1 MSLINENLVLIEKIL
16 QVSKDAGESILDIYN
31 NADPKIELKEDKS
44 PLTAAD
50 ISSHTIIVNRLRNIT
65 PKIPIISEEDCNIP
79 LAVRSNWKEYWL
91 IDPLDGTKEFINRI
105 GEFTVIIAL
114 VRDNKPIL
122 GIIHVPVKNET
133 YRGSK
138 EFGSFHIK
146 ANQEKESISVANK
159 NNNTIRI
166 AASRSHPSK
175 RLNLLLKELNNY
187 EILNIGS
194 SLKFCL
200 VASGAADIYPRFGRT
215 SEWDT
220 AAGEAIVESAG
231 GYVCAL
237 KGELMTYNTKHN
249 FLNPDFL
256 VSSSKNL
263 ILELQKIL
271 KKIPSNEK

>member
-1 MSLINENLVLIEKIL
+1 M
-16 QVSKDAGESILDIYN
+16 
-31 NADPKIELKEDKS
+31 
-44 PLTAAD
+44 
-50 ISSHTIIVNRLRNIT
+50 
-65 PKIPIISEEDCNIP
+65 
-79 LAVRSNWKEYWL
+79 
-91 IDPLDGTKEFINRI
+91 
-105 GEFTVIIAL
+105 
-114 VRDNKPIL
+114 
-122 GIIHVPVKNET
+122 
-133 YRGSK
+133 
-138 EFGSFHIK
+138 
-146 ANQEKESISVANK
+146 
-159 NNNTIRI
+159 
-166 AASRSHPSK
+166 
-175 RLNLLLKELNNY
+175 NNY

-237 KGELMTYNTKHN
+237 KGELMTYNSKHN